1 VRVVGSL
8 QVGVGVEVVVGVIK
22 RRRKKKEK
30 SVARHVQ
37 EAEAVHGA
45 SAVSEMVEMV
55 VDLGVLMMALLQE
68 SFVIIGCELNHVSM
82 KMHVVFHTTSVT
94 LFLG

>member
-45 SAVSEMVEMV
+45 SAVSEMIV

-68 SFVIIGCELNHVSM
+68 SFAIIGCELNHVSM